1 LSVTAA
7 SSEQLE
13 FESALKLDE
22 LGETLEAANST
33 VTACKAVYQTGR
45 ERIHQ
50 CYLQGSSA
58 ATLLWLQTRLTDLI
72 LLHLWREML
81 NDTDSNKLTLL
92 AVGGYGREELHPHSD
107 IDISIL
113 VDIHLGNTIE
123 DKLAQ
128 FVTALWD
135 TGFTI
140 GHSVRT
146 IEECQYQASQDV
158 TIVTN
163 LMESRLLTG
172 NVTFFHTMLSAISP
186 HNLWPPQAFFDA
198 KMEEQAQRRKKYQSD
213 SYRLEPNLKQS
224 NGGLRDIQTIF
235 WVSQR
240 VFGTRRWDDL
250 VSQGLL
256 TDREFDTLIAGLEFL
271 WRVRYLLHHFA
282 GRADDRLLFDFQRD
296 IAHEFGF
303 TDDTKNRSIE
313 QFMQIYFRHVTELQR
328 LNEILLQGFGGIIS
342 GVTAASKPTQ
352 INERFQM
359 RNGFLEVTH
368 DRVFKEEPTALLE
381 VFILY
386 SKIQEAIKLR
396 ANTVRLILSNL
407 HLIDDQFRQNLAAG
421 ALFLQIFRS
430 ADKLTRCIRMMHN
443 YGVLAAY
450 LPAFSA
456 IAGRM
461 QYDLFHIYTV
471 DEHTTRV
478 IRNVRRFNIEEFSDE
493 LPHCSSVMKQIEQP
507 YLLYLAALF
516 HDIAK
521 GRGGDHSE
529 LGAVDALEFCQQHQL
544 PEDDCNLVSWIV
556 RHHLLMSVTAQRK
569 DISDPDVVLEFAST
583 VNSLD
588 RLNNLYLLTI
598 ADIRG
603 TNPEL
608 WNSFKENL
616 LRDLYESC
624 YRVLQRGLSQPE
636 DLHDVIALKKEEAMH
651 LLNRDHNKVVE
662 EDVGK
667 LWNSISEHYFQHHHA
682 QEIALHSIAIATHKD
697 KTKPIVKVFQ
707 NYARGSTEVLVYV
720 RDADILFALI
730 TDTLSQLNLNILSA
744 IITTTTQ
751 GIALNS
757 FYVLENDG
765 ARIVDKTRSSEIQK
779 RLYTVLCHP
788 DELPE
793 FTESRQSRLL
803 GHFKLTPKVEF
814 DNEASTDLTSVYIE
828 AIDRPGILSLIARCF
843 MENDTLV
850 RGAKIATFGERIED
864 VFLVSDNQAQKL
876 QQPQQDLLRE
886 SLSQVLSN
894 RTTGKP

>member
-1 LSVTAA
+1 MHGSLEHTKFARTLDLDDLRHHLMPGQQAA
-7 SSEQLE
+7 GSCKK
-13 FESALKLDE
+13 ALL
-22 LGETLEAANST
+22 
-33 VTACKAVYQTGR
+33 TGR

-58 ATLLWLQTRLTDLI
+58 ATLLWLQTRLTDLL
-72 LLHLWREML
+72 LLHLWREFL
-81 NDTDSNKLTLL
+81 DETESHQLTLL
-92 AVGGYGREELHPHSD
+92 AVGGYGRQELHPYSD

-113 VDIHLGNTIE
+113 VDAHLEQAIE
-123 DKLAQ
+123 EKLAQ

-135 TGFTI
+135 TGFEI

-146 IEECQYQASQDV
+146 IQECQEQAGQDATV
-158 TIVTN
+158 VTN

-172 NVTFFHTMLSAISP
+172 NATLFHTMLSSISP

-198 KMEEQAQRRKKYQSD
+198 KMLEQAKRREKYQSD

-256 TDREFDTLIAGLEFL
+256 SSNEFDTLISGLEFL
-271 WRVRYLLHHFA
+271 WRVRYLLHHLA
-282 GRADDRLLFDFQRD
+282 KRADDRLLFDYQRE

-303 TDDTKNRSIE
+303 TDDTHNLSIE
-313 QFMQIYFRHVTELQR
+313 QFMQSYFRHVTELQR
-328 LNEILLQGFGGIIS
+328 LNDILLQGIGGIIS
-342 GVTAASKPTQ
+342 GVTAASKPVPV
-352 INERFQM
+352 NARFQV
-359 RNGFLEVTH
+359 RNGFLEVVH
-368 DRVFKEEPTALLE
+368 ERVFLEQPTALLE

-386 SKIQEAIKLR
+386 SKTPDASKLR
-396 ANTVRLILSNL
+396 ANTVRLILSHL
-407 HLIDDQFRQNLAAG
+407 HLIDEEFRRNPDAIE
-421 ALFLQIFRS
+421 LFLQIFRS

-478 IRNVRRFNIEEFSDE
+478 IRNIRRLTIDEHRHE
-493 LPHCSSVMKQIEQP
+493 LPHCSDVMNKITQP

-529 LGAVDALEFCQQHQL
+529 LGAVDALIFCQQHQL
-544 PEDDCNLVSWIV
+544 ANEDCELVSWIV
-556 RHHLLMSVTAQRK
+556 RHHLLMSMTAQRK

-598 ADIRG
+598 ADIRA

-624 YRVLQRGLSQPE
+624 SRVIQRGLSQPE
-636 DLHDVIALKKEEAMH
+636 DLSDVIALKKQEAKS
-651 LLNRDHNKVVE
+651 LLLVE
-662 EDVGK
+662 HGAAIDQPVEL
-667 LWNSISEHYFQHHHA
+667 LWREFSEHYFQHHHA
-682 QEIALHSIAIATHKD
+682 EEIVLHAGAILQHKSAQEPL
-697 KTKPIVKVFQ
+697 VMLYQ
-707 NYARGSTEVLVYV
+707 NSARGAMEVLVYV
-720 RDADILFALI
+720 PDNDILFALI

-744 IITTTTQ
+744 IITTTTH
-751 GIALNS
+751 GFALNS
-757 FYVLENDG
+757 FYVLDNDDE
-765 ARIVDKTRSSEIQK
+765 RIVEQAQSQQIRD
-779 RLYTVLCHP
+779 RLCTALLNP

-803 GHFKLTPKVEF
+803 GYFNLTPKIEF
-814 DNEASTDLTSVYIE
+814 DNAVSAELTSVYIE
-828 AIDRPGILSLIARCF
+828 AIDQPGILSLIARSF
-843 MENDTLV
+843 MQTNVLV

-864 VFLVSDNQAQKL
+864 VFLVSDQNGEKL
-876 QQPQQDLLRE
+876 QQAEQELLRQ
-886 SLSQVLSN
+886 SLHLCLANN
-894 RTTGKP
+894 REA